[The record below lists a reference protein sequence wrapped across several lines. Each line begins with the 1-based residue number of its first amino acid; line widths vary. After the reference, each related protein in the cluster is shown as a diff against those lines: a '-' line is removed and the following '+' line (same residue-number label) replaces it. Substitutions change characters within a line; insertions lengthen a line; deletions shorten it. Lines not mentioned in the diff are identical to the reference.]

1 LKLLVCPVS
10 GIQRRGETT
19 VPNRATI
26 LVPAALLLQAA
37 PTHAAAGPRVL
48 APVSDWTLDF
58 ADERCS
64 LIREFADGDET
75 MRLEIVSFG
84 PRPGYRVTLSGG
96 LVAGSDAAPLVE
108 YRVGYSP
115 DTGERERMQAIAGKL
130 GDENAVAY
138 ANGFLPMSWT
148 ATSLRETDDAVR
160 AFERGITHM
169 TVEFRNR
176 RPFQL
181 ATGSMAAPFAA
192 MRRCVDDLISSW
204 GVDPVKYRAL
214 SRLPLRDLGGDRGDR
229 VFTGGDP
236 PALTRRS
243 GEPVGADERLGPV
256 DRRARTIASLA
267 YHSARSIPVRV
278 MIDANGQASACVV
291 QVATT
296 EEFRQRACE
305 SLMGAYEPALDAE
318 GRPVASVF
326 QVEIG

>member
-1 LKLLVCPVS
+1 MKSAAILVS
-10 GIQRRGETT
+10 GM
-19 VPNRATI
+19 
-26 LVPAALLLQAA
+26 LLLQPVHALAA
-37 PTHAAAGPRVL
+37 DAPRVL
-48 APVSDWTLDF
+48 SPTSDWTLDF

-115 DTGERERMQAIAGKL
+115 DTSERERMQTMAGKL
-130 GDENAVAY
+130 GGANAVAFG
-138 ANGFLPMSWT
+138 NGFLPASWT
-148 ATSLRETDDAVR
+148 ATSLQETDAAVR

-176 RPFQL
+176 RRFQL

-192 MRRCVDDLISSW
+192 MRRCVDDMIASW
-204 GVDPVKYRAL
+204 GVDPVAYRAL
-214 SRLPLRDLGGDRGDR
+214 SRLPWRDLGSDRGDR
-229 VFTGGDP
+229 VFTGAEP

-243 GEPVGADERLGPV
+243 GEPVGADERLGPT
-256 DRRARTIASLA
+256 DRRARTIASYA
-267 YHSARSIPVRV
+267 NHSARAIPVRV
-278 MIDANGQASACVV
+278 MVDADGQATACVV
-291 QVATT
+291 QVATA

-305 SLMGAYEPALDAE
+305 GLMGAYQPALDAA